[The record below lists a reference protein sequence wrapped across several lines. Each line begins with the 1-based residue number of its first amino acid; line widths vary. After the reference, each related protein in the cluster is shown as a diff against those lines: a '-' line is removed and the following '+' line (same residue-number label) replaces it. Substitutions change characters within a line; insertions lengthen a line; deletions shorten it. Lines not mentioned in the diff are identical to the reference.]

1 MRLQNRKTL
10 IDLEYKPRLGAYSD
24 AGYNSTLHRTPYKNF
39 GFSFGV
45 SLVIPI
51 YDGKQ
56 KILKQSQLSI
66 LEKTRQ
72 NNKEYTL
79 NQYRQQQALLKQQ
92 LKSIDLLVNKIN
104 KQIEYTHTLMVAN
117 GKLLETGD
125 ITMKDYV
132 IAVSTYL
139 SAQSLLSQNSIS
151 RLRILNQLAY
161 WNR

>member
-1 MRLQNRKTL
+1 M
-10 IDLEYKPRLGAYSD
+10 
-24 AGYNSTLHRTPYKNF
+24 
-39 GFSFGV
+39 
-45 SLVIPI
+45 IPI